1 MKKRPT
7 GMDIVKRA
15 IARQFT
21 KAQTNFKGVT
31 ILNERPEGM
40 SYKEYKKLRAQQSK
54 AIKQSLR

>member
-1 MKKRPT
+1 MKKVT
-7 GMDIVKRA
+7 GVDIVKRA

-21 KAQTNFKGVT
+21 KAQIAFKGVT

-40 SYKEYKKLRAQQSK
+40 SYDEYKKLRAQQAK